1 MKKKAKVK
9 KRVKIK
15 SIIIALILMIII
27 GSLVYYI
34 LNTRIKNI
42 YVSGNAYLSEQEILD
57 LSGIRDY
64 PKRIKINKDSIK
76 KNLINNPMI
85 DDVSVKITLTNKV
98 YINIKESK
106 PLFFDDYKKKYLLS
120 NANYVDN
127 LDIVGLP
134 ILISNLDEDVLSR
147 FVKAF
152 NKVDN
157 DVLNKISEVSYT
169 KTDLDKD
176 RFLLYMNDQIYV
188 YVTLTKIENLNKYN
202 EIVKELDGKKGIL
215 YLDSGNHFEIKDNIE
230 EESNVE

>member
-1 MKKKAKVK
+1 MKKKVKVK

-15 SIIIALILMIII
+15 SIIISLILIILV

-42 YVSGNAYLSEQEILD
+42 YISGNSYLSEQEILD
-57 LSGIRDY
+57 LSGISEY
-64 PKRIKINKDSIK
+64 PKRIKVSKDIIK
-76 KNLINNPMI
+76 KNLINNPII
-85 DDVSVKITLTNKV
+85 DDVDVKITLNNKV

-106 PLFFDDYKKKYLLS
+106 PLFFDEYKKKYLLS
-120 NANYVDN
+120 NASYVDN

-134 ILISNLDEDVLSR
+134 ILISNLDDEVLSR

-176 RFLLYMNDQIYV
+176 RFLLYMNDHIYV
-188 YVTLTKIENLNKYN
+188 YITLTKIENLNKYN

-230 EESNVE
+230 DESNVE

>member
-15 SIIIALILMIII
+15 NIIIALILMIII
-27 GSLVYYI
+27 GSLVYFI

-176 RFLLYMNDQIYV
+176 RFLLYMNDHIYV
-188 YVTLTKIENLNKYN
+188 YITLTKIENLNKYN

>member
-1 MKKKAKVK
+1 MKKKVKVK

-15 SIIIALILMIII
+15 SIIISLILIILV

-42 YVSGNAYLSEQEILD
+42 YISGNSYLSEQEIID
-57 LSGIRDY
+57 LSGISEY
-64 PKRIKINKDSIK
+64 PKRIKVSKDIIK
-76 KNLINNPMI
+76 KNLINNPII
-85 DDVSVKITLTNKV
+85 DDVDVKITLNNKV

-106 PLFFDDYKKKYLLS
+106 PLFFDEYKKKYLLS
-120 NANYVDN
+120 NASYVDN

-134 ILISNLDEDVLSR
+134 ILISNLDDEVLSR

-176 RFLLYMNDQIYV
+176 RFLLYMNDHIYV
-188 YVTLTKIENLNKYN
+188 YITLTKIENLNKYN

-230 EESNVE
+230 DESNVE

>member
-15 SIIIALILMIII
+15 SIIIALILIILVV
-27 GSLVYYI
+27 SLGYYV
-34 LNTRIKNI
+34 LNTKIKNI
-42 YVSGNAYLSEQEILD
+42 YVSGNTYLTEQEILD

-64 PKRIKINKDSIK
+64 PKRIKINKDIIK

-215 YLDSGNHFEIKDNIE
+215 YLDSGNHFEIKDKIE